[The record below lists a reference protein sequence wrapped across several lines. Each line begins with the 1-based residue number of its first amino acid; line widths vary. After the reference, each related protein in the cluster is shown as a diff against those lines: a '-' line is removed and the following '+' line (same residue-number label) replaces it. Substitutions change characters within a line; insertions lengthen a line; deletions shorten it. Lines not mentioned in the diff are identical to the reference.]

1 MAVVEGVVLAGTYVK
16 LRSIDR
22 STHSFIALI
31 LIWYLARASNKQNQ
45 SSTMADTAAFFA
57 QKKLK
62 KKKFKAFNANKIDAS
77 AVVSTTQAHVDAP
90 EISLDDVT
98 TSLGGLSSLSLG
110 LEGGVGGALSSGDD
124 QWADTQGGG
133 WGSKK
138 KGAAASAASVVAGT
152 GADSKVAE
160 LLDMQALNAKR
171 NVQDDVAERLR
182 IEETKAALARAKEG
196 MAKEAERLAAEKA
209 EKEAK
214 AAARAEARAES
225 SATSALGGSG
235 AGGKWVPSFR
245 STASSSSGTGSS
257 IRGPVSMGGVGS
269 GFQKSVD
276 MSNDELFPDLA
287 AADQILTEREKQLKA
302 EQDRMASS
310 SQSSVRAPDG
320 WGSRMMTGSSASASA
335 SSPQRKPLVLSKPLT
350 ERKPLNL
357 APPSKKKEED
367 VEPAAAAEA
376 VAKEEEKVAVETEP
390 SVPESEVEGTT
401 TAESTELASESTT
414 AVADA
419 APAATTTSAP
429 EKSTA
434 PAPVLK
440 KKKKKDLS
448 TFKAK
453 S

>member
-1 MAVVEGVVLAGTYVK
+1 
-16 LRSIDR
+16 
-22 STHSFIALI
+22 
-31 LIWYLARASNKQNQ
+31 
-45 SSTMADTAAFFA
+45 MADTAAFFA

-98 TSLGGLSSLSLG
+98 TSLGGLSSLGLG
-110 LEGGVGGALSSGDD
+110 VGGEGGVGGALSSGDD

-138 KGAAASAASVVAGT
+138 KGAATSTASAVAGT

-367 VEPAAAAEA
+367 VEPAAAAAAEA
-376 VAKEEEKVAVETEP
+376 VAKGEEKVAVETEP

-401 TAESTELASESTT
+401 TAESTELTSESTT

-419 APAATTTSAP
+419 APAATATSAP